1 MNEVNSNE
9 SEGISPLNRFQA
21 FSYTPQ
27 DRTPMGYNPKTKPS
41 QSAYTWGGTNGIQ
54 PLSLSIV
61 LASIIHEFEVFW
73 AFTWRDWTTTIIP
86 GMMYAITAV
95 RSLPV
100 ALPPRFIA
108 LGLGRTL
115 IYLILLIYTFTSSNQ
130 ISSVAE
136 DRINKPDRPIPSG
149 RISLQGAYI
158 RWYASTVA
166 FLILG
171 AAEGV
176 MPWTVLWFLLTIAQ
190 NFTGFRKHWFTRN
203 SVFISLGTLCIMQ
216 PMWIQFAPNNSP
228 EWRWVLTLSVLRGIL
243 FQVQDFRDIVGDRA
257 AGRNTL
263 PLALGE
269 RSSRR
274 VMAVLFAWTSV
285 VDFTSGYWG
294 GFELGMLYLAY
305 RILQGASKEYNHQT
319 YMVSTC
325 FPAM

>member
-1 MNEVNSNE
+1 MMQVSK
-9 SEGISPLNRFQA
+9 S
-21 FSYTPQ
+21 
-27 DRTPMGYNPKTKPS
+27 S
-41 QSAYTWGGTNGIQ
+41 QSAHTSGGTNDRP

-86 GMMYAITAV
+86 GTMYAITAV
-95 RSLPV
+95 RSLPI
-100 ALPPRFIA
+100 ALPSRFIA

-130 ISSVAE
+130 ISGVAE

-149 RISLQGAYI
+149 RISLGGAYI
-158 RWYASTVA
+158 RWYASTGA

-176 MPWTVLWFLLTIAQ
+176 MPWTVLWVLLTIAQ
-190 NFTGFRKHWFTRN
+190 NFTGFGKHWFTRN
-203 SVFISLGTLCIMQ
+203 AVFISLGTLCIMQ
-216 PMWIQFAPNNSP
+216 PMWVQFAPNNP
-228 EWRWVLTLSVLRGIL
+228 REWRWVVTLSVLSGIL

-257 AGRNTL
+257 TGRNTL

-269 RSSRR
+269 RSSRC
-274 VMAVLFAWTSV
+274 VMAVLFALTPVFSSV

-294 GFELGMLYLAY
+294 YGFALGMLYLAY
-305 RILQGASKEYNHQT
+305 RILQGASKEYDHQT
-319 YMVSTC
+319 YMMFTYLFFCGCIAVHMIFS
-325 FPAM
+325 